1 MRFKGVLR
9 LLQRG
14 FSLIEI
20 LVTTAVLAVLLA
32 VALPSYTSFLAQKN
46 LKNVTEDLYNFI
58 KTGQSQALMRHKS
71 IYISFN
77 MNKELDDLNSQQ
89 WTKPQ
94 LLLNR
99 PDRILW
105 YPSLQPM
112 NTAEDLSNKR
122 TCLHLGKKA
131 RLFVKS
137 NWSDKSEYS
146 SEYFIEFEK

>member
-77 MNKELDDLNSQQ
+77 TVGSWCYGMSDAGPCSCATANS
-89 WTKPQ
+89 
-94 LLLNR
+94 
-99 PDRILW
+99 
-105 YPSLQPM
+105 
-112 NTAEDLSNKR
+112 
-122 TCLHLGKKA
+122 C
-131 RLFVKS
+131 
-137 NWSDKSEYS
+137 
-146 SEYFIEFEK
+146 